1 MARERDEERRALEG
15 MLARSD
21 PERYLMVESWPEE
34 IRADFYDRL
43 GRAYWAALERGI
55 MYGTDEERQARTRAA
70 VRGQI
75 RANKREQADTL
86 PYPDFDN
93 GLG

>member
-1 MARERDEERRALEG
+1 MARERDEERSVLED

-43 GRAYWAALERGI
+43 GRACWAAVERGI
-55 MYGTDEERQARTRAA
+55 MYGTAEERQARTRAA

-75 RANKREQADTL
+75 RANKG
-86 PYPDFDN
+86 PSC
-93 GLG
+93 